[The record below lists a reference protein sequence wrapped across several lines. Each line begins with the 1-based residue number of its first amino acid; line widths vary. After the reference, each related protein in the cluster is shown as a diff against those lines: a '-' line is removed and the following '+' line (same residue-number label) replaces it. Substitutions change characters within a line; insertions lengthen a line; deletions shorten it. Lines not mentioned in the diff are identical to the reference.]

1 VIVPGVGVPKDIVG
15 FRALGRHGDLGVVVE
30 VREETAD
37 GSHVIVVRGGVS
49 KGLIY
54 FVPIDRVRRLSQ
66 EGRTVLLDMDLTDFV
81 PRLHEDGTVELR
93 SVP

>member
-1 VIVPGVGVPKDIVG
+1 
-15 FRALGRHGDLGVVVE
+15 
-30 VREETAD
+30 
-37 GSHVIVVRGGVS
+37 VIVVRGGVS